1 MGSVCTQYTAQEQ
14 NQGGFHTT
22 DLSRAREAGDGGEKC
37 RVLEEYLES
46 QDTTENTEWEQYVEE
61 LWSAGAEL

>member
-1 MGSVCTQYTAQEQ
+1 MLRIY
-14 NQGGFHTT
+14 
-22 DLSRAREAGDGGEKC
+22 LSRAREAGDGGEKC
-37 RVLEEYLES
+37 GVLEEYLES

>member
-14 NQGGFHTT
+14 SQGGFHAT

-37 RVLEEYLES
+37 GVLEEYLES